1 MDRNKLKGHAAL
13 WVANIIWGLNAP
25 ICKQVLQSASNPEG
39 INPFALS
46 ACRMTGAAL
55 LFWAFSCF
63 MPRERVTKRD
73 LGLLLLAS
81 VFGIQFNQL
90 LYLWGLS
97 LTSPIDASIIST
109 LVPIVTMLL
118 AALFLREPISWL
130 KAGGVAIGCT
140 GAVMLVVMSQSATTA
155 TSSLWGN
162 ALCIISTISFSFYL
176 TAFRSVIVRYSAF
189 TVMKWMFLFAAV
201 VALVIYHR
209 PLLATDF
216 TALPAKTLLGAL
228 FVVVGATF
236 VTYLCVPIGQQ
247 HLRPTLVAMY
257 NYVQPVVAVFFSV
270 ALGLDR
276 FGFFKAAAAM
286 LVFTGVWM
294 VTQSKSRAEM
304 EKLKVES

>member
-97 LTSPIDASIIST
+97 LTSPIDASIIAT

-130 KAGGVAIGCT
+130 KASGVAIGCT

-201 VALVIYHR
+201 VALVIYHK
-209 PLLATDF
+209 PLLTTDF